1 MEGIRNVTWDELSI
15 SIMLSFLGYLLEG
28 LTVSV
33 MMGAVAPGAKA
44 RDGIFIA
51 FVCEF
56 YRLTTLGNGSGIA
69 EIHYLHEK
77 KVEPGSAGY
86 LTFSVYDMDMPGCFW
101 GRLLLIHNFLEKN
114 KKL

>member
-1 MEGIRNVTWDELSI
+1 MTWDELSI

-56 YRLTTLGNGSGIA
+56 YRLTTLGNGPGIA

-86 LTFSVYDMDMPGCFW
+86 LTFSVYDMDMPGSFW
-101 GRLLLIHNFLEKN
+101 GRASFDTQLFG
-114 KKL
+114 KKQKTMKPF